1 MLIKKEIFINIFIL
15 ILIIWVGKVFHTFYD
30 LSKIS
35 KNVDIAIKSVFIIVI
50 IFLFFLLF
58 KKNNKKK
65 ILITINFYCTFFL
78 LIITNLIIYISNEY
92 ITKKKGKIFNQKR
105 IIAASNLGITFDM
118 RHPSDVADELSG
130 KIVYAPVMFLK
141 EFINNNNF
149 KDSIFPLSG
158 ISKILTVDCNENG
171 PFSVYLSD
179 RYGFNN
185 DDKIYNKKEKK
196 IILIGDSMVQGNC
209 VDQKH
214 TISGHLYSK
223 GYQAIGLGMSGN
235 GPLIELAILKEYA
248 LKLNPSTIIWVYA
261 ENDIDDL
268 ERDLEIP
275 ALKKYIEQ
283 DYTQNIINRQNEVD
297 LFWDLWS
304 PKEINKKDEKN
315 VLKKNLRKIERSFF
329 LKSFKDRIFKFNKEY
344 IQYDKVNRKNIDE
357 FINIIQ
363 KVKNTSNKIGSNFYF
378 VYLPFY
384 ETMVNKEPKNKEI
397 ILKKLQDIGVD
408 YIDFFSELK
417 ELKDPI
423 SVYPFR
429 LKGHFT
435 KEGYKMIADKI
446 EEKFLTSN

>member
-1 MLIKKEIFINIFIL
+1 
-15 ILIIWVGKVFHTFYD
+15 
-30 LSKIS
+30 
-35 KNVDIAIKSVFIIVI
+35 
-50 IFLFFLLF
+50 
-58 KKNNKKK
+58 
-65 ILITINFYCTFFL
+65 
-78 LIITNLIIYISNEY
+78 
-92 ITKKKGKIFNQKR
+92 
-105 IIAASNLGITFDM
+105 
-118 RHPSDVADELSG
+118 
-130 KIVYAPVMFLK
+130 
-141 EFINNNNF
+141 
-149 KDSIFPLSG
+149 
-158 ISKILTVDCNENG
+158 
-171 PFSVYLSD
+171 
-179 RYGFNN
+179 
-185 DDKIYNKKEKK
+185 
-196 IILIGDSMVQGNC
+196 MVQGNC

-384 ETMVNKEPKNKEI
+384 ETMINKEPKNKEI
-397 ILKKLQDIGVD
+397 ILKKITR
-408 YIDFFSELK
+408 YWC
-417 ELKDPI
+417 
-423 SVYPFR
+423 
-429 LKGHFT
+429 
-435 KEGYKMIADKI
+435 
-446 EEKFLTSN
+446 